1 MTTFHIDWQCPQC
14 GAPSNLEE
22 TDRLV
27 ACPFCRTRSFLLT
40 RDYFRYVL
48 PAKNPTS
55 DELFYFPYWRFRGT
69 LLFCLPAGNDHKFLD
84 VNQCASDVPGMPM
97 TLGLRPQAMKLKF
110 VSPDLAGRFI
120 PAEHSFSDTFTVFQ
134 KRFSQKLPKPIL
146 YSAHLGE
153 SVGLL
158 YAPVY
163 ARDQFYDAVLEQ
175 PLDKCTHNFAD
186 DGFKDKKPDWRV
198 HFVPALCPDCG
209 WDLEGQRSA
218 LVLHCRNCASSWYPS
233 GETLT
238 RVDSHCMEDPDQE
251 VYYLPFWQITA
262 DISDIGLSTYSDL
275 VKVANL
281 PKVID
286 EAIASREFRFWT
298 PAFKLRAQAFLR
310 MAEGLT
316 LIQAQEMLNPALPP
330 VGHHPVT
337 LPVEEACESLK
348 VVLAGFLKPRR
359 RVTEMLTRIS
369 IHPTHFRLAYL
380 PFRDDRHDFIQA
392 QTQLALNK
400 NLLSQSRHL

>member
-1 MTTFHIDWQCPQC
+1 
-14 GAPSNLEE
+14 
-22 TDRLV
+22 
-27 ACPFCRTRSFLLT
+27 
-40 RDYFRYVL
+40 
-48 PAKNPTS
+48 
-55 DELFYFPYWRFRGT
+55 
-69 LLFCLPAGNDHKFLD
+69 
-84 VNQCASDVPGMPM
+84 
-97 TLGLRPQAMKLKF
+97 
-110 VSPDLAGRFI
+110 
-120 PAEHSFSDTFTVFQ
+120 
-134 KRFSQKLPKPIL
+134 
-146 YSAHLGE
+146 
-153 SVGLL
+153 
-158 YAPVY
+158 
-163 ARDQFYDAVLEQ
+163 
-175 PLDKCTHNFAD
+175 
-186 DGFKDKKPDWRV
+186 
-198 HFVPALCPDCG
+198 
-209 WDLEGQRSA
+209 
-218 LVLHCRNCASSWYPS
+218 
-233 GETLT
+233 
-238 RVDSHCMEDPDQE
+238 
-251 VYYLPFWQITA
+251 
-262 DISDIGLSTYSDL
+262 
-275 VKVANL
+275 
-281 PKVID
+281 VID